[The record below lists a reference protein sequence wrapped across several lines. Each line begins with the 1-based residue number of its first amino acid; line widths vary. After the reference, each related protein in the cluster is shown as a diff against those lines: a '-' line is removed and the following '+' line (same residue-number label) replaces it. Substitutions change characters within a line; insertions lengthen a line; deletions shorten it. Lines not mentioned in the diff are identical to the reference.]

1 MTLHRKNQDTVWRL
15 SQVSFRYGN
24 GPDILK
30 CVDLELTRGK
40 VYGILGP
47 NGSGKTTL
55 LYLLCGLNTP
65 TTGKV
70 EFLGAGI
77 DRYTKRDIAKRVA
90 MVPQDFQMRF
100 AFTVRQAVE
109 MGRHPHTPRFSSL
122 SQKETRLVQDVM
134 QELDILALSDRPVTM
149 LSGGEKQ
156 RVAAARA
163 LVQAGD
169 ALLLDEAT
177 SNLDIFHSLS
187 ILSVVRKRAVD
198 HNLTVVAAVHDIN
211 LATLFC
217 DQFIF
222 LHNGEVAAQGPPA
235 HILTHDLLQKIYGV
249 EAKVRYDEFTSA
261 PTVSFRMKDW
271 LETGDRKGFHSIG
284 PQGEDTHV

>member
-1 MTLHRKNQDTVWRL
+1 MTLLHNSQHTVWRL
-15 SQVSFRYGN
+15 RGVSFRYGR

-30 CVDLELTRGK
+30 HVDLELTGGK

-55 LYLLCGLNTP
+55 LYLLCGLNSP
-65 TTGKV
+65 TAGEV
-70 EFLGAGI
+70 EFLGTGI
-77 DRYTKRDIAKRVA
+77 DRYTKREIAKRVA

-122 SQKETRLVQDVM
+122 SPEEIQLVRDVM
-134 QELDILALSDRPVTM
+134 QELDILALSHRPVTM

-187 ILSVVRKRAVD
+187 ILNVVKKRAVD

-211 LATLFC
+211 LATPFC

-222 LHNGEVAAQGPPA
+222 LHKGKVAALGPPA
-235 HILTHDLLQKIYGV
+235 RVLTHDLLQKIYGV
-249 EAKVRYDEFTSA
+249 EARVWYDEFTSA
-261 PTVSFRMKDW
+261 PTVSFRMGGCP
-271 LETGDRKGFHSIG
+271 ETGDMMGADTIG
-284 PQGEDTHV
+284 PQGEDTHA